1 MPLLAFSSLR
11 HAALRIEMKGLQNG
25 RASFE
30 TRPPGLLRMT
40 IGV

>member
-1 MPLLAFSSLR
+1 
-11 HAALRIEMKGLQNG
+11 MKGLQNG

-30 TRPPGLLRMT
+30 TRPPALLRMT